1 MFFWNSEQLKYS
13 NVFVWINTL
22 SQLYYCAAHLKP
34 MNPSSASSFL
44 THVVAKTFAGI
55 GVLDLLHNTS
65 VAYFQDQA
73 PSTLVKVLTG
83 AIFGVGS
90 YFSDWIFG

>member
-1 MFFWNSEQLKYS
+1 
-13 NVFVWINTL
+13 
-22 SQLYYCAAHLKP
+22 
-34 MNPSSASSFL
+34 
-44 THVVAKTFAGI
+44 
-55 GVLDLLHNTS
+55 VLDLLHNTS

-83 AIFGVGS
+83 AILGVGS